1 MSDFFFIKTKAKIS
15 KKNLYNHLSNLKT
28 PYVKNNKCIKIL
40 KIKKQ
45 NYYFGISSDLESKKV
60 IKVYKDFLILYAGKA
75 YNLIS
80 DINKKEDLEIDIIF
94 REYFKNGLPFFKNL
108 DGNFSI
114 LIFNQKKDSIT
125 FIRDRYGSNI
135 SFYINKKNFL
145 SIFSKIKIFKN
156 SRIFKLLPNWEI
168 IKLYIFKN
176 YRYSYGLSESFFKD
190 VLIFKPNSITIF
202 NNKQKISYKNLFNFK
217 TSISSVRKLNDVKR
231 NFISILKESLKERFL
246 PVKKKSAFLL
256 SGGLDSPTIASLA
269 SSAISEKIKTFSI
282 CYNQNSKS
290 QPKTELFYD
299 ESKLIRKIIK
309 KNNFQSHFLYPNALE
324 FKKTFKEMLIYHDE
338 PISSPTWYS
347 HFLLCKKLYMNN
359 IKFVFGGDGGDHLL
373 AGLYDDIPYFF
384 ADLKINKKNKL
395 LKNEI
400 KCWINLHDHPIFP
413 KNHQI
418 LKKYFSTCFDWNKKG
433 KIINYTWDEE
443 LMRSQKT
450 NGLLL
455 HKKFFNKKIFF
466 SSLSKSYLKSK
477 MLQDMLYTSS
487 PASTRAEVVNF
498 STFGLQCRSAFLS
511 NKFVNFCLSL
521 PIEYMIKN
529 GYTKW
534 LIRYSMKDY
543 LPKVVL
549 WKKEHVGLNAPANI
563 WFRSELKNEL
573 IKKIKSLCFRK
584 EVNFINRKVLDNIMQ
599 DHFSKKNDH
608 MMFLWKLYSLESW
621 LLKWKF

>member
-1 MSDFFFIKTKAKIS
+1 M
-15 KKNLYNHLSNLKT
+15 
-28 PYVKNNKCIKIL
+28 
-40 KIKKQ
+40 
-45 NYYFGISSDLESKKV
+45 
-60 IKVYKDFLILYAGKA
+60 
-75 YNLIS
+75 
-80 DINKKEDLEIDIIF
+80 
-94 REYFKNGLPFFKNL
+94 PFFKNL